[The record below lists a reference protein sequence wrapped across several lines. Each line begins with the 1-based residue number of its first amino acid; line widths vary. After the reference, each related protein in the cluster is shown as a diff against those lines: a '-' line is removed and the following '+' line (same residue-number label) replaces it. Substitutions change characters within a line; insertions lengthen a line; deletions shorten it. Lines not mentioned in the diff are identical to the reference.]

1 VPVVSKE
8 GVSDREI
15 LELFARENSR
25 KKQSSK
31 FGNVQRELK
40 LKEAVEIGKHF
51 LDRTN
56 KLKLSDKIN
65 LHEFEI

>member
-1 VPVVSKE
+1 MPVVSKE

>member
-1 VPVVSKE
+1 MPVVSKE

-51 LDRTN
+51 LDR
-56 KLKLSDKIN
+56 KIN
-65 LHEFEI
+65 